1 MFCMIIGM
9 TRDSISE
16 TYCNQCDTW
25 SLDDD
30 WEDVFE
36 FDENGDTTVDSC
48 KCPHCGHWHPPY
60 DPPMRN
66 VL

>member
-1 MFCMIIGM
+1 MILE
-9 TRDSISE
+9 S
-16 TYCNQCDTW
+16 YCNQCDTW
-25 SLDDD
+25 SPDDD

-36 FDENGDTTVDSC
+36 FDENDDITVDSY